1 MSPGT
6 RHAEQVYLDLKKA
19 LLSGRYLGSTDLSI
33 AVLASEFGTSPSPI
47 RDVLHRMY
55 GERLLQAGQH
65 HGFRIIDWTPEG
77 LCDCYTWHGQLIRM
91 ALKSRARQNM
101 QRPIA
106 PDGWVTDYTSSAAI
120 VGTAERMFLTLAA
133 ASQSA
138 EIVAAIA
145 NAGERLR
152 SVRLRE
158 LDRWPDCA
166 DELRRANILAVSGT
180 GRALLEMLWNYHR
193 RRIRAAPMLCE

>member
-1 MSPGT
+1 
-6 RHAEQVYLDLKKA
+6 
-19 LLSGRYLGSTDLSI
+19 
-33 AVLASEFGTSPSPI
+33 
-47 RDVLHRMY
+47 MY
-55 GERLLQAGQH
+55 GERLLRAGQH

-120 VGTAERMFLTLAA
+120 VGTAE
-133 ASQSA
+133 
-138 EIVAAIA
+138 IVAAIA

-166 DELRRANILAVSGT
+166 DELRRANILAASGT